1 MEFDGSRF
9 SHSKRRSQNASSTA
23 KTACIW
29 ACDVCG
35 YKFNKDHA
43 VKCEMCEFKGP
54 VTRFGFVIRGAHFL
68 CSVHSA
74 RPPEKVDLLRAC
86 NTKSGTQ
93 LETVLDGTSDVEL
106 PTRIIRT
113 FIREHGATQQIRDET
128 VEKLSVTLKVDY
140 PLPEDIADEHE
151 NSEILAEKLAH
162 FDYGEGEEEE
172 GEAGLD
178 IASGEATPTAT
189 GASLGGEPLDRRRT
203 SSFKLEGSSKD
214 MNVDFVDHPASSITT
229 NLTGMVMPDNSR
241 QNTAASSL
249 ASIDTEDS
257 MEESGTYRRHS
268 QQPAKGGKKKRKKK
282 KKNQNEKMDLFEQV
296 MENGKGLVYDPSVG
310 QFRERKGISRRKSI
324 SPADLANLHGVSDH
338 FHYIKFMK
346 REKDAMTF
354 KLDLLMKE
362 KSGEKHEAPTNED
375 IEAEYL
381 KGSSVLQ
388 SHLNKPCTLCEMV
401 FKPWNLPGV
410 VPFKAVSE
418 WRRKHGKPFD
428 KTDRRLAQ
436 SRVYEACRLCLFCT
450 QFFDADFSDFVE
462 YHLGSTDVADPAL
475 EVEDTSG
482 RKNEL
487 DPKVTK
493 SLQDYSQ
500 KGIIKQDFIRPT
512 SAFLQEMEMDA
523 LRDKKFLP
531 KLMSNMGCQL
541 ARNVRPENQPKTLFS
556 PTTKHG
562 GLGSSMRNKNK
573 RTQKKTGRGSMR
585 GQPVKL
591 KALTGSG
598 GERMS
603 RREMLLE
610 SLNRNAAENAMS
622 PKGPSGATE
631 GFEESERRLRQSGVA
646 RNNNLK
652 RKKKKRKESV
662 THVKQHSVDISA
674 LEDLLDETE
683 VPVKE
688 FSKTM
693 PEKGRG
699 KKGKGFRGKEMQPPE
714 ESAYRQSMRRAT
726 NVYV

>member
-1 MEFDGSRF
+1 MEYSGSRF

-23 KTACIW
+23 KTVCIW
-29 ACDVCG
+29 SCDVCG

-43 VKCEMCEFKGP
+43 KKCEMCEFKGP
-54 VTRFGFVIRGAHFL
+54 ITRFGFVIRGAHFL

-74 RPPEKVDLLRAC
+74 RPPEKVDLLRAL
-86 NTKSGTQ
+86 NIKTGKQ

-113 FIREHGATQQIRDET
+113 FIREHGASQKIRDET

-162 FDYGEGEEEE
+162 FDYGEEE
-172 GEAGLD
+172 GEME
-178 IASGEATPTAT
+178 IESGEVTPTAT
-189 GASLGGEPLDRRRT
+189 NAAADGGEKRRS
-203 SSFKLEGSSKD
+203 SSFKVEGENKD
-214 MNVDFVDHPASSITT
+214 LNVEFMEHPASNITT
-229 NLTGMVMPDNSR
+229 NLSGMVLPEGSR
-241 QNTAASSL
+241 QNTATSL

-257 MEESGTYRRHS
+257 MEESGAYRRVS
-268 QQPAKGGKKKRKKK
+268 QPNGRRKSKRKKK
-282 KKNQNEKMDLFEQV
+282 KKDERLDLFEQV

-324 SPADLANLHGVSDH
+324 SEADLANLHGVEEH
-338 FHYIKFMK
+338 FNYVKFMK

-362 KSGEKHEAPTNED
+362 ETGEKSNAPTNED

-381 KGSSVLQ
+381 KGSSVLA
-388 SHLNKPCTLCEMV
+388 SHLTKPCALCEMV

-418 WRRKHGKPFD
+418 WRRKHGSPFAS
-428 KTDRRLAQ
+428 TDRRLAQ
-436 SRVYEACRLCLFCT
+436 SRVYEAVRTCLFCT
-450 QFFDADFSDFVE
+450 QFFDADFSDYVE

-500 KGIIKQDFIRPT
+500 KGIIKEDFIRPT

-531 KLMSNMGCQL
+531 KLMSNMGCAL

-562 GLGSSMRNKNK
+562 GLGSSMRGKK
-573 RTQKKTGRGSMR
+573 RRG
-585 GQPVKL
+585 G
-591 KALTGSG
+591 GGG
-598 GERMS
+598 GE
-603 RREMLLE
+603 EGGLACGE
-610 SLNRNAAENAMS
+610 GNR
-622 PKGPSGATE
+622 
-631 GFEESERRLRQSGVA
+631 
-646 RNNNLK
+646 
-652 RKKKKRKESV
+652 
-662 THVKQHSVDISA
+662 
-674 LEDLLDETE
+674 
-683 VPVKE
+683 
-688 FSKTM
+688 
-693 PEKGRG
+693 
-699 KKGKGFRGKEMQPPE
+699 
-714 ESAYRQSMRRAT
+714 
-726 NVYV
+726 